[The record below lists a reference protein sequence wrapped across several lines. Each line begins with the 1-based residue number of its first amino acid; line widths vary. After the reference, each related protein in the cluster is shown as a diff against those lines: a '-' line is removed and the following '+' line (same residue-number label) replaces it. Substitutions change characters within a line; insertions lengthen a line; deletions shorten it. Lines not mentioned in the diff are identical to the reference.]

1 MKDAS
6 VNRAQRR
13 MGTACRTRLD
23 SSQAMHREP
32 LKCLSGQAMGSN
44 VHFRKIAL
52 DTRAWKE
59 EHFGKGHKW
68 RS

>member
-1 MKDAS
+1 
-6 VNRAQRR
+6 
-13 MGTACRTRLD
+13 
-23 SSQAMHREP
+23 MHREP

-52 DTRAWKE
+52 ATRAWKE

-68 RS
+68 MS

>member
-1 MKDAS
+1 MTSRFRILAWRIPKAEEPGGLQS
-6 VNRAQRR
+6 T
-13 MGTACRTRLD
+13 G
-23 SSQAMHREP
+23 SMHREP

-52 DTRAWKE
+52 ATRAWKE

-68 RS
+68 MS